1 MKINVSVW
9 LKELQK
15 VQQGQVLFAV
25 GAEHKRWKRLD
36 AKVNWKVG
44 LLTGSFD
51 HCLTTIPVVSWFPV
65 AEMKI

>member
-1 MKINVSVW
+1 MKINMPVW

-15 VQQGQVLFAV
+15 VQQGQVLFAI

-36 AKVNWKVG
+36 AKLNWKAC
-44 LLTGSFD
+44 LLTGGFD
-51 HCLTTIPVVSWFPV
+51 HCLTPIPVVSWFPV